1 MLANGLWANACSVQA
16 ALGGEKVR
24 LQPPRHEALYALRVH
39 YQCRDGRWLL
49 LSIAAD
55 EWRWEK
61 FKTCFDA
68 PILDEPRFATSPSR
82 DGHARELV
90 TILDQLFA
98 QHDLAHWR
106 KTLDDAGIIFGV
118 VGRVDDIRHDE
129 QVLAAGYLR
138 RYVDEPDLWTI
149 DSPFFVAGQEKV
161 PPRTAPAVGENS
173 EEVLRAAGYDE
184 SEIQALRAAGVIG

>member
-1 MLANGLWANACSVQA
+1 MQA
-16 ALGGEKVR
+16 ALCGDEVR
-24 LQPPRHEALYALRVH
+24 PQPPRHQALSALRVH

-68 PILDEPRFATSPSR
+68 PELDDERFATNAGR
-82 DGHARELV
+82 DRHAHELV
-90 TILDQLFA
+90 AILDRLFG

-106 KTLDDAGIIFGV
+106 QTLDAAGLIFGI

-129 QVLAAGYLR
+129 QILAAGLLKPYA
-138 RYVDEPDLWTI
+138 DAPELWTI
-149 DSPFFVAGQEKV
+149 DSPFFLRGQDKA

-173 EEVLRAAGYDE
+173 DQVLRAAGY
-184 SEIQALRAAGVIG
+184 SEAEIAALREAGVVA

>member
-1 MLANGLWANACSVQA
+1 MAVG
-16 ALGGEKVR
+16 
-24 LQPPRHEALYALRVH
+24 
-39 YQCRDGRWLL
+39 
-49 LSIAAD
+49 
-55 EWRWEK
+55 
-61 FKTCFDA
+61 
-68 PILDEPRFATSPSR
+68 
-82 DGHARELV
+82 
-90 TILDQLFA
+90 
-98 QHDLAHWR
+98 
-106 KTLDDAGIIFGV
+106 DAGIIFGV

-161 PPRTAPAVGENS
+161 PPRTAPAVGEHS

>member
-1 MLANGLWANACSVQA
+1 ML
-16 ALGGEKVR
+16 
-24 LQPPRHEALYALRVH
+24 
-39 YQCRDGRWLL
+39 
-49 LSIAAD
+49 
-55 EWRWEK
+55 
-61 FKTCFDA
+61 
-68 PILDEPRFATSPSR
+68 
-82 DGHARELV
+82 
-90 TILDQLFA
+90 LFT

-106 KTLDDAGIIFGV
+106 KTLDDAGIISV
-118 VGRVDDIRHDE
+118 LVGRVDDIRHDE

-184 SEIQALRAAGVIG
+184 SESQKLRAAGVIG